1 MGLPKKLTDM
11 QMKFAQI
18 LVYNEGRLYGYECA
32 IEAGYNKDRARQE
45 ASELQ
50 NPQKSPLVV
59 KYISELKAEMQ
70 KKYDVSYGSHLVELG
85 KLRNDAHNKG
95 AWSAAVNAEVARGKA
110 GGLYVEQKIIRT
122 GKIDD
127 MSPEEVSKRVAEI
140 LEVYSPIV
148 EGQSNKE
155 IEKKI
160 RAKQVEIRTNPIA
173 REKSKKTKP
182 LQPMKKVIDDNGSGP
197 TSTSS

>member
-1 MGLPKKLTDM
+1 
-11 QMKFAQI
+11 
-18 LVYNEGRLYGYECA
+18 
-32 IEAGYNKDRARQE
+32 
-45 ASELQ
+45 
-50 NPQKSPLVV
+50 
-59 KYISELKAEMQ
+59 
-70 KKYDVSYGSHLVELG
+70 
-85 KLRNDAHNKG
+85 
-95 AWSAAVNAEVARGKA
+95 
-110 GGLYVEQKIIRT
+110 
-122 GKIDD
+122 

-160 RAKQVEIRTNPIA
+160 RAKQVEIRTNPKV

-182 LQPMKKVIDDNGSGP
+182 LQPLKKVIDDNGSGP

>member
-1 MGLPKKLTDM
+1 M

-59 KYISELKAEMQ
+59 KYISDLKAEMQ
-70 KKYDVSYGSHLVELG
+70 KKYDISYGSHLVELG

-110 GGLYVEQKIIRT
+110 GGLYIEQKIIRT

-148 EGQSNKE
+148 EGKSNKE

-160 RAKQVEIRTNPIA
+160 RAKQVEIRTNPKV
-173 REKSKKTKP
+173 REKSRKTKS

>member
-32 IEAGYNKDRARQE
+32 IEAGYSKDSARME
-45 ASELQ
+45 ASRLQ
-50 NPQKSPLVV
+50 NPQKSPLVA
-59 KYISELKAEMQ
+59 KYISELRKEMQ
-70 KKYDVSYGSHLVELG
+70 KKYDVTYGSHLVELG
-85 KLRNDAHNKG
+85 KLRNDAHTKG

-127 MSPEEVSKRVAEI
+127 MSPEEVDKRVAELLDI
-140 LEVYSPIV
+140 YSPV
-148 EGQSNKE
+148 VDGQSNKD

-160 RAKQVEIRTNPIA
+160 RAKQVEIRTNPKA
-173 REKSKKTKP
+173 REKSRKTKA
-182 LQPMKKVIDDNGSGP
+182 LQPMKKVTDDNDSGP
-197 TSTSS
+197 NAISS